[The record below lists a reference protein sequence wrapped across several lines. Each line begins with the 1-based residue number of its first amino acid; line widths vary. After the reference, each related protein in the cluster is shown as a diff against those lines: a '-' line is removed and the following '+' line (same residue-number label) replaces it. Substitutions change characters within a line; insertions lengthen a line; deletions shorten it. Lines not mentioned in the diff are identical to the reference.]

1 MSRLQ
6 QTRRALRNTALV
18 AFVAAGLAACGGGG
32 GDKTVA
38 VTPPTPPPPATLQ
51 SMFGAGFATLFSAGA
66 NTDPGN
72 PMTSDV
78 IALSLTTDPIRLR

>member
-6 QTRRALRNTALV
+6 LTRRALRDTALL
-18 AFVAAGLAACGGGG
+18 AFVAAGLAACGGGS
-32 GDKTVA
+32 GDKTVTVA
-38 VTPPTPPPPATLQ
+38 PPAPPPPATLQ
-51 SMFGAGFATLFSAGA
+51 SLFGTGFATLFSAGA
-66 NTDPGN
+66 NTDPSN